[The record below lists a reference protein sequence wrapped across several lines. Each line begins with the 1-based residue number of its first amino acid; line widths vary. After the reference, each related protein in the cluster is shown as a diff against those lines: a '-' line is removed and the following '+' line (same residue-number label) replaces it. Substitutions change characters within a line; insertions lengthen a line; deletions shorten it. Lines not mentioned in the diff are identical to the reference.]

1 MTCGTDP
8 GSTSAPTVEKVPA
21 GSPPAADPEEFPLN
35 AIEALGLHKRYQDVV
50 AVDGVDL
57 TVPTGQVV
65 AVLGP
70 NGAGKTTPI
79 EMLLGLKRPT
89 RGLGGDPQSPAVRR
103 RVGAMLQDTD
113 APESLTVT
121 EMVDLVAS
129 YYPSRLPVTEV
140 VARADLTDHAKRR
153 VTQLS
158 GGQRQRL
165 SIALAI
171 AGDPDLLFLDEPTAA
186 LDVGARRA
194 FWQQV
199 SGFAGLGK
207 TILFS
212 THNLA
217 EADEF
222 AERVVV
228 IHAGQVIADGS
239 PQQVKQ
245 LVPGR
250 TVALSTDA
258 PEAELMALPSVRGVT
273 NPVPDH
279 GARTAATVRPV
290 RPVRP
295 VSLQVINPED
305 TLRELFRSGRTVT
318 GLTVTEASLEDV
330 FVHLTAPDTHR
341 TLEPTP

>member
-1 MTCGTDP
+1 M
-8 GSTSAPTVEKVPA
+8 
-21 GSPPAADPEEFPLN
+21 N
-35 AIEALGLHKRYQDVV
+35 AIEAFGLRKTYHDVV

-57 TVPTGQVV
+57 VVPTGQVV

-70 NGAGKTTPI
+70 NGAGKTTTI

-89 RGLGGDPQSPAVRR
+89 GGRPRVLGGDPQSPAVRR

-129 YYPSRLPVTEV
+129 YYPTRLPLREV
-140 VARADLTDHAKRR
+140 LARADLAPYARRR

-165 SIALAI
+165 SFALAI

-194 FWQQV
+194 FWEQV
-199 SGFAGLGK
+199 AGFAALGK

-228 IHAGQVIADGS
+228 INAGRIIADGT
-239 PQQVKQ
+239 PHEVKQ

-250 TVALSTDA
+250 TVEVTTDA
-258 PEAELMALPSVRGVT
+258 PDTELLALPGVRGLEHVIPGERAHLPGT
-273 NPVPDH
+273 
-279 GARTAATVRPV
+279 TRPV
-290 RPVRP
+290 R
-295 VSLQVINPED
+295 LQVVSPED
-305 TLRELFRSGRTVT
+305 TLRALFHSGRTVT
-318 GLTVTEASLEDV
+318 DLTVTEASLEDV
-330 FVHLTAPDTHR
+330 FVHLTTATAR
-341 TLEPTP
+341 TLEPTR